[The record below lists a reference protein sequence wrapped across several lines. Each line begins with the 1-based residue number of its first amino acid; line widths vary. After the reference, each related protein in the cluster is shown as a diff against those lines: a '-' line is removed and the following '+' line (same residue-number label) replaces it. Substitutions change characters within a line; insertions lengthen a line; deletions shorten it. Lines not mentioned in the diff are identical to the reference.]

1 MVISH
6 FLWDKVTEWLKELL
20 IGSIMSNLTG
30 LFDNVN
36 RQVAGIADNV
46 GATPQAWNGGVFGM
60 IRKLSDNVILPI
72 AGVILA
78 LVATLELIQM
88 IVDRNN
94 MHDMDTFMLAKWVF
108 KTACAVVIVTN
119 TWNIVMAVFDVAQ
132 SVVSRASGLVIADTD
147 IRIDSV
153 IVGLEAKLAEMEL
166 GALFGLWVQS
176 MFVGFT
182 VWALAICIFIITYGR
197 MIEIYLVTS
206 VAPIPMAT
214 MANREWGQMGQ
225 NYLRG
230 LFALGFQAFLIIICV
245 AIYAILV
252 RGIAVESDVSTAIWT
267 CMGYTVLLCFTL
279 FKTSSLARSIFH
291 AH

>member
-1 MVISH
+1 MN

-60 IRKLSDNVILPI
+60 IRSLSDNVILPI

-182 VWALAICIFIITYGR
+182 MWALAICIFIITYGR

-225 NYLRG
+225 NYLRS

-252 RGIAVESDVSTAIWT
+252 RGIAVETDVSTAIWT

>member
-1 MVISH
+1 MN

-60 IRKLSDNVILPI
+60 IRSLSDNVILPI

-166 GALFGLWVQS
+166 GTLFGLWVQS

-182 VWALAICIFIITYGR
+182 MWALAICIFIITYGR

-225 NYLRG
+225 NYLRS

-252 RGIAVESDVSTAIWT
+252 RGIAVETDVSTAIWT

>member
-1 MVISH
+1 MN

-60 IRKLSDNVILPI
+60 IRNLSDNVILPI

-166 GALFGLWVQS
+166 GALCGLWVQS

-182 VWALAICIFIITYGR
+182 MWALAICIFIITYGR

-252 RGIAVESDVSTAIWT
+252 RGIAVETDVSTAIWT

>member
-1 MVISH
+1 MN

-60 IRKLSDNVILPI
+60 IRNLSDNVILPI

-166 GALFGLWVQS
+166 GTLFGLWVQS

-182 VWALAICIFIITYGR
+182 MWALAICIFIITYGR

-245 AIYAILV
+245 AIYAVLV

>member
-1 MVISH
+1 MN

-60 IRKLSDNVILPI
+60 IRSLSDNVILPI

-153 IVGLEAKLAEMEL
+153 IVGLEAKLAEKEL

-182 VWALAICIFIITYGR
+182 MWALAICIFIITYGR

-225 NYLRG
+225 NYLRS

>member
-1 MVISH
+1 MN

-60 IRKLSDNVILPI
+60 IRNLSDNVILPI

-94 MHDMDTFMLAKWVF
+94 MHDMDTFMLAQWVF

-182 VWALAICIFIITYGR
+182 MWALAICIFIITYGR

-225 NYLRG
+225 NYLRS

>member
-1 MVISH
+1 MN

-60 IRKLSDNVILPI
+60 IRNLSDNVILPI

-182 VWALAICIFIITYGR
+182 MWALAICIFIITYGR

-225 NYLRG
+225 NYLRS

-267 CMGYTVLLCFTL
+267 CMEYTVLLCFTL

>member
-1 MVISH
+1 MN

-60 IRKLSDNVILPI
+60 IRNLSDNVILPI

-182 VWALAICIFIITYGR
+182 MWALAICIFIITYGR

-225 NYLRG
+225 NYLRS

-252 RGIAVESDVSTAIWT
+252 RGIVVESDVSTAIWT

>member
-1 MVISH
+1 MN

-60 IRKLSDNVILPI
+60 IRNLSDNVILPI

-153 IVGLEAKLAEMEL
+153 IVGLEAKLVEMEL

-182 VWALAICIFIITYGR
+182 MWALAICIFIITYGR

-225 NYLRG
+225 NYLRS

-252 RGIAVESDVSTAIWT
+252 RSIAVESDVSTAIWT

>member
-1 MVISH
+1 MN

-60 IRKLSDNVILPI
+60 IRNLSDNVILPI

-108 KTACAVVIVTN
+108 KTTCAVVIVTN

-182 VWALAICIFIITYGR
+182 MWALAICIFIITYGR

-214 MANREWGQMGQ
+214 MVNREWGQMGQ
-225 NYLRG
+225 NYLRS

>member
-1 MVISH
+1 MN

-60 IRKLSDNVILPI
+60 IRNLSDNVILPI

-108 KTACAVVIVTN
+108 KTACEVVIVTN

-182 VWALAICIFIITYGR
+182 MWALAICIFIITYGR

-245 AIYAILV
+245 AIYAVLV